1 MSIITDITERLEPL
15 RLFLLFTL
23 CKFQQQRCTETAASL
38 SYTSLLS
45 LVPLLAVLFAGFS
58 TFPVFQELF
67 DQLQEFVF
75 KNFIPSSSEVIREYL
90 TEFVGKASR
99 LTLIGLLSLF
109 VIALML
115 LWNIDKSLN
124 KIWGSKKNTNYLRIF
139 LTYWAVLTLGPVLIG
154 ASLIVTSYLTSL
166 SFISDTVDLL
176 GIKAVFWSLV
186 PVLLT
191 LLTFTLVY
199 LIIPNSQV
207 RFIHALIGGITATI
221 LFETAKE
228 GFAFYIS
235 HNTTYTNLYGTLA
248 ALPIFLIWLYIS
260 WLVTL
265 WGAVTTRCLD
275 LFDFSAA
282 NDRNYVS
289 NQFLSAFHLLRVLS
303 EASQEGLTLTE
314 DSIYMTPPLNHEK
327 YLDDILLDLH
337 KRSWIH
343 KTEEGNWALSKDLS
357 TITLWDLYNDLP
369 YALPKSVPETGWSNI
384 IDSSNNA
391 IKEQL
396 NVPIKQ
402 VFKYLS

>member
-1 MSIITDITERLEPL
+1 MSIPERLKSL
-15 RLFLLFTL
+15 RLFFLFTL
-23 CKFQQQRCTETAASL
+23 CKFQQQRCVETAASL

-67 DQLQEFVF
+67 DQLQTFIF
-75 KNFIPSSSEVIREYL
+75 KNFIPSSSEVIQEYL

-99 LTLIGLLSLF
+99 LTLIGLISLF

-115 LWNIDKSLN
+115 LWSIDEALN
-124 KIWGSKKNTNYLRIF
+124 KIWGAKKNTNYLRVF
-139 LTYWAVLTLGPVLIG
+139 LTYWAVLTLGPILIG
-154 ASLIVTSYLTSL
+154 TSIIVTSFLTSL
-166 SFISDTVDLL
+166 SFISDTVDFL
-176 GIKAVFWSLV
+176 GINTVFWSLV
-186 PVLLT
+186 PVFLT

-207 RFIHALIGGITATI
+207 RVIHALIGGITATI

-265 WGAVTTRCLD
+265 WGAVTTRCLE
-275 LFDFSAA
+275 LFDFSAV
-282 NDRNYVS
+282 NNNNYIS
-289 NQFLSAFHLLRVLS
+289 NQFISAFHLLKVLS
-303 EASQEGLTLTE
+303 EASQEGITLTE
-314 DSIYMTPPLNHEK
+314 DSIYMEPALNHEK
-327 YLDDILLDLH
+327 SLDNILLDLN

-343 KTEEGNWALSKDLS
+343 KTEEGHWALSKDLS
-357 TITLWDLYNDLP
+357 TITLWDLYNDFP
-369 YALPKSVPETGWSNI
+369 YALPKGISGTALSDL

-396 NVPIKQ
+396 NIPIKQ
-402 VFKYLS
+402 VFKSV